1 MKKTWK
7 TKTTA
12 LLSTVLILTGIVGG
26 TVGYPIVA
34 AATNEITPEE
44 ELQHEEETQT
54 NVAVDDIQVLEDES
68 DELDERLKKIE
79 KALVSELE
87 ANEEQNQQIEELKK
101 QMEELAEENKKIQEE
116 LKVAE
121 EATSQFCWLFERP
134 NVNYAHYERRISAA
148 HAYYEMYKDF
158 DASVVTP

>member
-7 TKTTA
+7 AKTTA

-34 AATNEITPEE
+34 AATNEITSKE

-87 ANEEQNQQIEELKK
+87 ANEEQNCYS
-101 QMEELAEENKKIQEE
+101 A
-116 LKVAE
+116 
-121 EATSQFCWLFERP
+121 
-134 NVNYAHYERRISAA
+134 NYSL
-148 HAYYEMYKDF
+148 
-158 DASVVTP
+158 